1 MCIRDRLKPTGTPV
15 FIYCHS
21 SLFLK
26 YKSTPLIPVSGIWSI
41 LKLLSTS
48 HFAVI
53 TDEFERNLIDNPDEC
68 FDKSQTGSL
77 TISLYEAGN
86 LSYLFSFKES
96 WIKVPSKRNE
106 SSP

>member
-1 MCIRDRLKPTGTPV
+1 M
-15 FIYCHS
+15 
-21 SLFLK
+21 
-26 YKSTPLIPVSGIWSI
+26 
-41 LKLLSTS
+41 LKLFSTS

-53 TDEFERNLIDNPDEC
+53 TDELDKNLIDNPDEC

-96 WIKVPSKRNE
+96 YYVFK
-106 SSP
+106 